1 MAVPLIRINGV
12 LTYSS
17 KCAVQYSEAQI
28 ILSYNHYRAGQP
40 SSKPPNE
47 SHLWEVIIMALPLS
61 RASVTASQSRR
72 RATGSMPV
80 DGSSSKMTEGFP
92 IRAIAAL
99 NLRLVPPLHGHGRRK
114 NTGKGDDIQIRYL

>member
-1 MAVPLIRINGV
+1 
-12 LTYSS
+12 
-17 KCAVQYSEAQI
+17 
-28 ILSYNHYRAGQP
+28 
-40 SSKPPNE
+40 
-47 SHLWEVIIMALPLS
+47 MALPLS

-99 NLRLVPPLHGHGRRK
+99 SLRLVPPLHGHGKKK
-114 NTGKGDDIQIRYL
+114 NTGKGDDIQIRYLQDSVNTDISDTERLSKHVTQTSTMLIRCDLYKVAGSGADSNFFFFI